1 MSRAESM
8 FQEKPSD
15 FSNCNELN
23 PKSARS
29 TSYFLSVSKIDI
41 KFLFIISNRDW
52 SPLCSSGVCLY
63 FYII

>member
-1 MSRAESM
+1 MSRAESI

-23 PKSARS
+23 PKSAKS
-29 TSYFLSVSKIDI
+29 TSYFLSVSKIEV

-52 SPLCSSGVCLY
+52 SPLCS
-63 FYII
+63 